1 MLRFEEEE
9 LIINILEGEGIIYK
23 KNKAKNIIQTDLFTI
38 ILPRDIVYKNSQNH
52 FHLFTDM
59 MLYFTKIL
67 KVSYGKKLVE
77 NINFYDNLSEKYE
90 IETFDIRMLN
100 PIRTSTVFYQAGDS
114 DYDAILKIQTPKGKE
129 IKAIVENKKFIISKP
144 DKNLSFL
151 SENCNE
157 NRYLSN
163 GFYNDKKLTVNK
175 VTGAPQIY
183 LFNKNRILHTFKDI
197 TSLLDLSVL
206 EKAFN
211 GE

>member
-9 LIINILEGEGIIYK
+9 LIINILEGEGIAYK
-23 KNKAKNIIQTDLFTI
+23 KNKVKNTIQTDLFTVV
-38 ILPRDIVYKNSQNH
+38 LPRDVIYKDSQKH

-59 MLYFTKIL
+59 MVYLTKIL
-67 KVSYGKKLVE
+67 KVTYGKKLKE
-77 NINFYDNLSEKYE
+77 NIEFYDNLSEKYE

-100 PIRTSTVFYQAGDS
+100 PTRTSTVFYQAGDS
-114 DYDAILKIQTPKGKE
+114 DYDAILKIQTQKGKE
-129 IKAIVENKKFIISKP
+129 IKAIVENKKFTISKP

-151 SENCNE
+151 SENNNE

-163 GFYNDKKLTVNK
+163 SFYNDKRLIINK

-183 LFNKNRILHTFKDI
+183 LFNKNKIIHTFKDI
-197 TSLLDLSVL
+197 TPLLNLSVL